1 MSVGVGDAVSAGDV
15 VAVLEA
21 MKMEVTV
28 TAPRDG
34 RVAHVACA
42 PGDLVAPGQV
52 LVTLE
57 HEDGE
62 AR

>member
-1 MSVGVGDAVSAGDV
+1 MVGAGDVVRAGEV

-21 MKMEVTV
+21 MKMEITV

-34 RVAHVACA
+34 RVASIVCA

-57 HEDGE
+57 DDGDG
-62 AR
+62 R